1 MRYIEQ
7 IGGRDTMIGHSMI
20 SVKAAA
26 ALLGCDKRAIR
37 EKLDQGKLKGEKRLD
52 GDKEKWYV
60 KRADVE
66 KLVELASPPPLNP
79 VITAPPPRARK
90 KVTPTQSAAAA
101 KPRATEIGKV
111 KPESNDLFFGVGPI
125 IVTTPQ
131 TAALQ
136 DSANDA
142 VGRTPE
148 VASQVVI
155 ESASWTNEQPK
166 IAAFDIVDTTTVSE
180 YAGVRIHRAEPQ
192 HGTIVDTTTI
202 SEAPLFAPSD
212 WASTEIAYDELVD
225 TTSARF
231 EQPSFDTEREQVR
244 DPYDAA
250 LNDADLYEEAAQVEP
265 ALLNV
270 IQVMTKEFLKR
281 MEDERSLNA
290 RLLEELELKNSQ
302 LRLLPDLQKRADE
315 LYKVEFEAA
324 ALRLQI
330 SCMQQQHFDVLV
342 CLERAEQDTIP
353 QLEERLEEEC
363 RQHSIEVAR
372 LEDQITLYAT
382 KYSSSEDHQKTV
394 SELQHALFD
403 AMEQKERE
411 KRQAVSQIE
420 LLKRENERYR
430 KLAID
435 EALLRDEQ
443 LGEIER
449 LTEDTTRVLREK
461 QFEIDLFVDEV
472 DLLKQERDVAVAKL
486 NDRLTQLASQGQNIS
501 QLETQ
506 LIEVHKENEQELL
519 LREEE
524 KKSLEQEAERMT
536 QQWQSEVSSLNERLS
551 AITDQLKESQ
561 KPWWKKW
568 FFPTT

>member
-1 MRYIEQ
+1 
-7 IGGRDTMIGHSMI
+7 MIGHSMI

-26 ALLGCDKRAIR
+26 ALLGCDKRAVR
-37 EKLDQGKLKGEKRLD
+37 EKLDQGQLKGEKRLD

-66 KLVELASPPPLNP
+66 KLVELASPPTPNPL
-79 VITAPPPRARK
+79 ITAPPPRVRK
-90 KVTPTQSAAAA
+90 KVAPTQSAAAA

-111 KPESNDLFFGVGPI
+111 KAESNDLFFGVGPI
-125 IVTTPQ
+125 IVPTPQ
-131 TAALQ
+131 TVARQ
-136 DSANDA
+136 DSAAKDA
-142 VGRTPE
+142 GGRSPE
-148 VASQVVI
+148 VASEVVI
-155 ESASWTNEQPK
+155 ESAPWTNEQPK

-180 YAGVRIHRAEPQ
+180 YAGVRIHGAAPQ
-192 HGTIVDTTTI
+192 HGTIIDTTTI

-212 WASTEIAYDELVD
+212 WASTEIAYDEVAE
-225 TTSARF
+225 TGSTRF
-231 EQPSFDTEREQVR
+231 EQPSFDTERDQAR

-250 LNDADLYEEAAQVEP
+250 LNDADLYADTAQAGP

-281 MEDERSLNA
+281 IEDERSLNA
-290 RLLEELELKNSQ
+290 RLLEELELRNSQ

-382 KYSSSEDHQKTV
+382 KFSSSEDHQKTV

-403 AMEQKERE
+403 AIEQKERE

-420 LLKRENERYR
+420 LLKRENERYQ

-472 DLLKQERDVAVAKL
+472 DLLKQERDVALAKL
-486 NDRLTQLASQGQNIS
+486 NERLTQLASQGQNIS

-506 LIEVHKENEQELL
+506 LIEVHKEKEQESL

-524 KKSLEQEAERMT
+524 KKSLEADAERIT
-536 QQWQSEVSSLNERLS
+536 QHWQSEVSSLNERLS

-561 KPWWKKW
+561 KPWWRKW